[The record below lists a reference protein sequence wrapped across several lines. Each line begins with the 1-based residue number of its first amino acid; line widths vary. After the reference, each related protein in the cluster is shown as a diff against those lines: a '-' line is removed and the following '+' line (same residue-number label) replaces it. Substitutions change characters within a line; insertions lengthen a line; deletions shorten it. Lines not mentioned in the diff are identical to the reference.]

1 MTAMF
6 DEVRADLSGMIN
18 SREKIYIDNIMH
30 KAFIEINEEYT
41 EATAVSREFKK
52 YLFGVIFF
60 FS

>member
-1 MTAMF
+1 MF

-41 EATAVSREFKK
+41 EAAAVSREFKK
-52 YLFGVIFF
+52 YFFGVIF
-60 FS
+60 S